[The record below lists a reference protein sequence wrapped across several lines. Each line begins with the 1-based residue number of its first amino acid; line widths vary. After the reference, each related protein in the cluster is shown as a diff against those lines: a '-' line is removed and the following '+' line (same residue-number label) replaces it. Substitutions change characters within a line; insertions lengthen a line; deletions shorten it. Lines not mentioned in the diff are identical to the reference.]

1 MSINN
6 KTREQLQNLIKD
18 IAKQYVTAT
27 ETAVTD
33 IHINVSSKDGLL
45 TVFDDDDRVIA
56 QTHVAEWDDTDDER
70 RYENIEICLRGI
82 ISYAEKEG
90 VLDSMNINK
99 PYSYLLV
106 DDDKETIVDLIYI
119 DDETYIISNELL
131 KGLDEEL
138 NDFLK
143 HLLEE

>member
-33 IHINVSSKDGLL
+33 IHINVSSQNGLL
-45 TVFDDDDRVIA
+45 TVFDDDDRMVA
-56 QTHVAEWDDTDDER
+56 QTHVVEWDDIDNEH
-70 RYENIEICLRGI
+70 RYEDIEICLRGI
-82 ISYAEKEG
+82 ISHAEKEG
-90 VLDSMNINK
+90 ILDSMNINK

-119 DDETYIISNELL
+119 DDDTCIISNELL

-138 NDFLK
+138 DDFLK
-143 HLLEE
+143 HLLED